1 MGPVTLS
8 RYAFPLIMALPA
20 LAMLLFTEYGPK
32 SAEMAVCTE
41 KNEGKALE
49 KTEMEPDTEQENR
62 EETGI

>member
-1 MGPVTLS
+1 
-8 RYAFPLIMALPA
+8 
-20 LAMLLFTEYGPK
+20 MLLFTEYGPK